1 MGVYVVLILK
11 NKEIV
16 VSSTEVVANNDL
28 SATAG
33 VAAANADKLKDVKTE
48 ELQVVC
54 THVST
59 LNGEDC

>member
-16 VSSTEVVANNDL
+16 VNSTEVVANNDL
-28 SATAG
+28 AAAAG
-33 VAAANADKLKDVKTE
+33 VAAANAEKLKDVKTE

-54 THVST
+54 THVSS
-59 LNGEDC
+59 LDGDDC